1 MALRLHKAAA
11 DVSLWPD
18 RSIDRSRPHP
28 HIADGVAHMMYYVIL
43 AAALVALIVVFF
55 VVRKKGQ

>member
-1 MALRLHKAAA
+1 MFHYG
-11 DVSLWPD
+11 PIGQ
-18 RSIDRSRPHP
+18 SIAPAPHP

>member
-1 MALRLHKAAA
+1 MFHYGPAALL
-11 DVSLWPD
+11 
-18 RSIDRSRPHP
+18 RPTGSTPHHAP
-28 HIADGVAHMMYYVIL
+28 HSHIADGVAHTMLYYVIL